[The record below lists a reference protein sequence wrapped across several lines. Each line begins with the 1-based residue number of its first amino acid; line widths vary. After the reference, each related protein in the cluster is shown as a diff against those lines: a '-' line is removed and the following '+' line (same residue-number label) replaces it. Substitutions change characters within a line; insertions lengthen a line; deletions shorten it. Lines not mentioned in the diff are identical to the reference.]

1 MKHLDLDYISSYSN
15 RQELFR
21 SLLENNEIHICISYI
36 SDFKNA
42 KILRE
47 TVDELCKIFD
57 IAPKWRTR
65 LVLIID
71 ELNNNAIEYGSKPGD
86 KNTLE
91 LHLKKLSS
99 GDVSL
104 EALVADTWQWPS
116 SKKANDMEK
125 IRRMHESK
133 NYSDH
138 HSIRWRGLFLII
150 SQLVDTLSFE
160 DNTWGGLTVV
170 IEKKLDW
177 K

>member
-42 KILRE
+42 KVLRE
-47 TVDELCKIFD
+47 TVDEICKIFD

-86 KNTLE
+86 KNKLE

-104 EALVADTWQWPS
+104 EALVADS
-116 SKKANDMEK
+116 
-125 IRRMHESK
+125 
-133 NYSDH
+133 
-138 HSIRWRGLFLII
+138 
-150 SQLVDTLSFE
+150 
-160 DNTWGGLTVV
+160 
-170 IEKKLDW
+170 
-177 K
+177 